1 MLTSKGYNVIINSL
15 FPQSV
20 AVSSG
25 TSTRDYDQLES
36 IVKAIPDIGYICLD
50 VANGYSEHFVDFLRN
65 VRKAFPSQTILVR
78 KIASQLQFLHEKIGI
93 KLKICDHY
101 F

>member
-1 MLTSKGYNVIINSL
+1 MSTSKGYNVIINSL

-78 KIASQLQFLHEKIGI
+78 KITYHSCNFCMRKSALN
-93 KLKICDHY
+93 
-101 F
+101 

>member
-1 MLTSKGYNVIINSL
+1 MFECEELSLYLFYSLSMLFYNVPSL
-15 FPQSV
+15 SQSI

-25 TSTRDYDQLES
+25 TGAKDFEQLDS

-65 VRKAFPSQTILVR
+65 VRKSFPAQTIMV
-78 KIASQLQFLHEKIGI
+78 
-93 KLKICDHY
+93 
-101 F
+101 